1 VGEVVLTQNH
11 LLVHLNDRISKIV
24 NTAYFQYGLLLVI
37 TLLAA
42 VLRFYKLGDWSFWI
56 DEIFTINHAKVHYG
70 NLEAIINNIPPARNW
85 VPISTIFIARALNTM
100 GVSEWSAR
108 FTPAITGVLSVPILY
123 FPTKRV
129 FGWQAAMIAALL
141 LVVSPW
147 HIYWSQNAR
156 FYSSLLL
163 LYTLA
168 LFSFFLWV
176 ENDRFIYLF
185 SFFLILYFAISERL
199 IAMFILPVVACYLI
213 FLWILPVKRPE
224 GFRRRNIIIFLIPL
238 IIGAVLE
245 GFYYSSNGHFRFLGG
260 FSWFFLYRV
269 DDPFRMLSF
278 IAFNIGLPL
287 MTFAFFGG
295 LYLIL
300 HRNRAG
306 LFFFIGAVV
315 PVVLLLILNLFVF
328 TKDRYVFVTLTSWI
342 ILGAVAIKE
351 IFTQMKDYGKILS
364 VGILFVFIANAAG
377 ANLLYYQVNNGN
389 RRDWKSVFSVI
400 EDRMQPGD
408 VIVSSRAELGD
419 YYLGVEVHPM
429 RDTNPNQILQSDKRF
444 WFVTDSESVWVTGPI
459 NKWVIENAEL
469 IDVWYL
475 RVPENINIRL
485 YLYEPPR

>member
-1 VGEVVLTQNH
+1 
-11 LLVHLNDRISKIV
+11 
-24 NTAYFQYGLLLVI
+24 
-37 TLLAA
+37 
-42 VLRFYKLGDWSFWI
+42 
-56 DEIFTINHAKVHYG
+56 
-70 NLEAIINNIPPARNW
+70 
-85 VPISTIFIARALNTM
+85 
-100 GVSEWSAR
+100 
-108 FTPAITGVLSVPILY
+108 
-123 FPTKRV
+123 
-129 FGWQAAMIAALL
+129 
-141 LVVSPW
+141 
-147 HIYWSQNAR
+147 
-156 FYSSLLL
+156 
-163 LYTLA
+163 
-168 LFSFFLWV
+168 
-176 ENDRFIYLF
+176 
-185 SFFLILYFAISERL
+185 
-199 IAMFILPVVACYLI
+199 
-213 FLWILPVKRPE
+213 
-224 GFRRRNIIIFLIPL
+224 
-238 IIGAVLE
+238 
-245 GFYYSSNGHFRFLGG
+245 
-260 FSWFFLYRV
+260 
-269 DDPFRMLSF
+269 
-278 IAFNIGLPL
+278 
-287 MTFAFFGG
+287 
-295 LYLIL
+295 
-300 HRNRAG
+300 
-306 LFFFIGAVV
+306 
-315 PVVLLLILNLFVF
+315 LLILNLFVF

>member
-1 VGEVVLTQNH
+1 
-11 LLVHLNDRISKIV
+11 
-24 NTAYFQYGLLLVI
+24 
-37 TLLAA
+37 
-42 VLRFYKLGDWSFWI
+42 
-56 DEIFTINHAKVHYG
+56 
-70 NLEAIINNIPPARNW
+70 
-85 VPISTIFIARALNTM
+85 
-100 GVSEWSAR
+100 
-108 FTPAITGVLSVPILY
+108 
-123 FPTKRV
+123 
-129 FGWQAAMIAALL
+129 
-141 LVVSPW
+141 
-147 HIYWSQNAR
+147 
-156 FYSSLLL
+156 
-163 LYTLA
+163 
-168 LFSFFLWV
+168 
-176 ENDRFIYLF
+176 
-185 SFFLILYFAISERL
+185 
-199 IAMFILPVVACYLI
+199 
-213 FLWILPVKRPE
+213 
-224 GFRRRNIIIFLIPL
+224 
-238 IIGAVLE
+238 
-245 GFYYSSNGHFRFLGG
+245 
-260 FSWFFLYRV
+260 
-269 DDPFRMLSF
+269 
-278 IAFNIGLPL
+278 L